1 MKFLYSVFLAL
12 SFVLSTSGCAPMHFV
27 NGPMIG
33 DTVKREHWHH
43 VMALGLIEVSE
54 PFNLSYYCDNKEWE
68 KVTVLIKA
76 PNLLANVAAVY
87 NPWSIDYECRTP
99 ID

>member
-1 MKFLYSVFLAL
+1 
-12 SFVLSTSGCAPMHFV
+12 MHFV

-33 DTVKREHWHH
+33 DTVKREQWHH

-68 KVTVLIKA
+68 KVTVSVTV
-76 PNLLANVAAVY
+76 PNGLANVAAVY
-87 NPWSIDYECRTP
+87 NPWTIDYECRTP
-99 ID
+99 IE